1 MSDCKSVVLLG
12 GGGHALSCAEVVL
25 KSDSLNLVGYI
36 APSASDELKSYQIE
50 YLGDDSIISE
60 CVRRGVYF
68 HIAVGQIKTAEI
80 RIKLHSTIAA
90 SKARLV
96 SLIAETAYMA
106 KTADLGAGSFVGQNS
121 VLNACAKIG
130 ENCIINTGAIIEHGA
145 RIGAHCHIAP
155 GAIVL
160 GNVEVGDRSFVGAG
174 AVIRE
179 GMKVRAGSVVPAG
192 KCLMNDS

>member
-1 MSDCKSVVLLG
+1 MSDCNNVVLLG

-25 KSDSLNLVGYI
+25 KSDKLNLVGYI
-36 APSASDELKSYQIE
+36 APSASEELKSYKIE
-50 YLGDDSIISE
+50 HLGDDSIISE
-60 CVRRGVYF
+60 CVRRGVCF

-96 SLIAETAYMA
+96 SLIAETAYLA

-121 VLNACAKIG
+121 VINACAKIG
-130 ENCIINTGAIIEHGA
+130 ENCIINTGAIIEHGV

-160 GNVEVGDRSFVGAG
+160 GDVEIGDRSFVGAG

-179 GMKVRAGSVVPAG
+179 GIKVRAGSVVPAG